1 MRPTSRWSYQWSLPR
16 NGIKRLKVIAQAF
29 VATEEEIKDLE
40 PSSYIEATSCKDA
53 AQWQLAMMEE
63 MESLHR
69 NETRVLVKRPKGI
82 RTVGC
87 KWVYRKKEGIPEV
100 EATRFKARLV
110 AKGFS

>member
-1 MRPTSRWSYQWSLPR
+1 
-16 NGIKRLKVIAQAF
+16 
-29 VATEEEIKDLE
+29 
-40 PSSYIEATSCKDA
+40 
-53 AQWQLAMMEE
+53 

-69 NETRVLVKRPKGI
+69 NETWVLVKRPKGI

-100 EATRFKARLV
+100 EAARFKARLV